1 MQSKNLKTLQL
12 LEAIAE
18 NKPRSQRE
26 LADSLQISL
35 GLVNSFINR
44 LVKKGYCKITT
55 IPKNRVKYA
64 LTPDGVMEKTRLT
77 YEYISSSYHYFKT
90 VTNRLRDLYAS
101 LQNTAAQRIVFYGA
115 GELAEIALISMKGT
129 QVRLID
135 VVDPDRAGERFEH
148 FTIKAPSRLADADYD
163 AVVITMVDN
172 HPSILSTLQQAGVAM
187 EKIRFF

>member
-18 NKPRSQRE
+18 NKPCSQRE

-55 IPKNRVKYA
+55 IPKNRIRYA

-129 QVRLID
+129 QVRLVD
-135 VVDPDRAGERFEH
+135 VVDPDREGERFEH

>member
-18 NKPRSQRE
+18 NKPCSQRE

-90 VTNRLRDLYAS
+90 VTNRLQDLYAS
-101 LQNTAAQRIVFYGA
+101 LQNAAAQRIVFYGA

-129 QVRLID
+129 QVRLVD
-135 VVDPDRAGERFEH
+135 VVDPDREGERFEQ

-163 AVVITMVDN
+163 AVVVTMVDN
-172 HPSILSTLQQAGVAM
+172 HPTILSTLQQAGVTR